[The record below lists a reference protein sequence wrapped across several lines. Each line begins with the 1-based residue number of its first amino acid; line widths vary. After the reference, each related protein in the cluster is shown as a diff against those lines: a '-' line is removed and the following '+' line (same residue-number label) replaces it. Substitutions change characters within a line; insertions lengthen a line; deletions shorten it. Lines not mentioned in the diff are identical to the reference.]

1 MNIYKPFLFYFIMSA
16 TLRNPECNFYF
27 WHYITFQVTEFD
39 RNDIPTQKIT
49 PSNVRL
55 YTSKLIASPHTKL
68 GIKVRNESSVPATI
82 MLRIQA
88 GNHTSYKTITLENN
102 AYKNLVYVS
111 ADCSMKITHI
121 LPDDHQPNH
130 QHSDDFWFHVIGINQ
145 PSIR

>member
-1 MNIYKPFLFYFIMSA
+1 MSA
-16 TLRNPECNFYF
+16 TLRNPECNLYF
-27 WHYITFQVTEFD
+27 WHYITLQVTEFD

-68 GIKVRNESSVPATI
+68 GIKVRNESAVPATI
-82 MLRIQA
+82 MLTIQA
-88 GNHTSYKTITLENN
+88 GNHTSYKTLTLDNN

-121 LPDDHQPNH
+121 LPDDHQ
-130 QHSDDFWFHVIGINQ
+130 QGDDFWFHVIGIDQ
-145 PSIR
+145 PSIP